1 MLTKSLSEPAGITT
15 TKKNQATQY
24 GNVRQSSLQLH
35 DPTPHNIR
43 EIHSTDFHTT
53 VVVSPSPPAL
63 SSHPKE
69 QNDGSG
75 PRDKLSIEQPLFP
88 YLDTQ
93 NLAEDERHALYGRL
107 TNEYKSITSS
117 YARLN
122 KDIRKSLQERDV
134 SPSQLADELMEL
146 SAFPLKVKDSSK
158 PLLEDCFDEIET
170 VKSIQGVFKI
180 LRPYGSFFDCHI
192 IKHIVN
198 SELCTDEDRNKLH
211 GYLSEL
217 DDYCRR
223 NVFECQHFASED
235 PKFPKLI
242 LKVDSLVST
251 NFSMKS
257 LDAFSVDVA
266 KNLGLSRHTLR
277 VCSVDEGCIQLTYQ
291 IPQCAMDKIFPLT
304 PEQEGALRSLGVLSL
319 TCEGGQKWEYNLSAP
334 QAQKSK
340 VNAFS
345 IQVYHG
351 MHESCVLA
359 KINYKS
365 IRYDGRPP

>member
-1 MLTKSLSEPAGITT
+1 MSEPADITARR
-15 TKKNQATQY
+15 KNQVTQY
-24 GNVRQSSLQLH
+24 NNVRQSSLQLQ
-35 DPTPHNIR
+35 DPIPHNIR
-43 EIHSTDFHTT
+43 EVQSTDSST
-53 VVVSPSPPAL
+53 VVASPSPPPL

-69 QNDGSG
+69 HNDSVGDTVSV
-75 PRDKLSIEQPLFP
+75 EQPLFP

-122 KDIRKSLQERDV
+122 KDIRNSLQKRDIT
-134 SPSQLADELMEL
+134 PSQLADELMEL

-158 PLLEDCFDEIET
+158 LLLEDCFDEIEA

-198 SELCTDEDRNKLH
+198 SELCTDEDRNRLH
-211 GYLSEL
+211 RYLNEL

-223 NVFECQHFASED
+223 NVFECQHFASAD

-242 LKVDSLVST
+242 LKVDSIVST
-251 NFSMKS
+251 NFSMKA
-257 LDAFSVDVA
+257 LDAFSANVA

-291 IPQCAMDKIFPLT
+291 IPQIVVDKIFPLT
-304 PEQEGALRSLGVLSL
+304 PKQEEALRSLGLSSL
-319 TCEGGQKWEYNLSAP
+319 TCECDQRLEYNLSAS
-334 QAQKSK
+334 QAQESK
-340 VNAFS
+340 VC
-345 IQVYHG
+345 
-351 MHESCVLA
+351 SCLIHDVAISSSVADFLIIVICWVFFFFA
-359 KINYKS
+359 CLI
-365 IRYDGRPP
+365 